1 MTINLTTPDIREL
14 KPRITVFGVGG
25 AGGNAVNNMITAG
38 LIGCDFVVVITKPF
52 HFEGIRRMRVAE
64 AGIAELQKAVD
75 TQLIIPNQNL
85 FRVANEK
92 TTFADAFAMADQVLY
107 SGVACITDLM
117 VKEGL
122 INLDF
127 ADVRAVMREMGKAMM
142 GTGEASGE
150 KRALS
155 AAEAAISNPLIDDSS
170 MKGARGLLI
179 SITGGRDLTL
189 YEVDEAATRIREE
202 VDQDA
207 NIIVGATFDESLEGI
222 IRVSVVATGIDH
234 AGLQRPAIEPE
245 ARITE
250 LTQKLRADQLRAEG
264 QQRAAERIET
274 RALPLA
280 TPTVPTAPSPQ
291 TPEAIEAAAK
301 AAVAAA
307 VLPMIEDVT
316 IRPIPPKPSL
326 FPEKMAPPV
335 EPPPTPRAFIPPAPE
350 RTVNRP
356 RRMPRIDELPRPAQ
370 AELRAKLGEGE
381 LDHPE
386 KRKVSLLRRL
396 AAVGLGRR
404 DEQEEAQKMPAPV
417 RPARPAVP
425 RPLDRPLDRPMDR
438 APPAPRPA

>member
-1 MTINLTTPDIREL
+1 
-14 KPRITVFGVGG
+14 
-25 AGGNAVNNMITAG
+25 
-38 LIGCDFVVVITKPF
+38 
-52 HFEGIRRMRVAE
+52 
-64 AGIAELQKAVD
+64 
-75 TQLIIPNQNL
+75 
-85 FRVANEK
+85 
-92 TTFADAFAMADQVLY
+92 
-107 SGVACITDLM
+107 
-117 VKEGL
+117 
-122 INLDF
+122 
-127 ADVRAVMREMGKAMM
+127 MREMGKAMM

-155 AAEAAISNPLIDDSS
+155 AAEAAISNPLIDDAS

-179 SITGGRDLTL
+179 SITGGKDLTL

-234 AGLQRPAIEPE
+234 AGLQRSAMEPE
-245 ARITE
+245 ARIAE
-250 LTQKLRADQLRAEG
+250 LTQKLRADQLRAG
-264 QQRAAERIET
+264 QPQRPAERIET

-280 TPTVPTAPSPQ
+280 TPMVPTASSPP

-326 FPEKMAPPV
+326 FPEQMAPPA

-356 RRMPRIDELPRPAQ
+356 RRMPGIDELPRPAQ

-381 LDHPE
+381 VDHPE

-404 DEQEEAQKMPAPV
+404 DEQEEAVKMPANV
-417 RPARPAVP
+417 RPARPPAP

-438 APPAPRPA
+438 APPAPRPAMPAPPMPRAAEPVSEYARRPAQPGPDPLPRQAPMPPMPKAVEEDQLDIPAFLRRQVN